1 MSSSGKQIKFGAVLS
16 YMAIFI
22 NIVSA
27 LIYTPW
33 MLSHIGES
41 DYGLFTLAHSVIT
54 LFLLDFGISAAVTRF
69 VSKYKAE
76 GEQEK
81 INQFLGVVYKLFI
94 IISAIIF
101 VVLFVL
107 YFFLDNVYAGLT
119 PQEIVKFKYVFI
131 ISGVF
136 SVVSF
141 PLSGTVNGILTSYE
155 KFIPLKICDVLHKI
169 INVALIVGA
178 ILLNQGLYAF
188 VIITAGG
195 NLLTLVIKFII
206 IKSLTPIKIRFRYF
220 DKNLLREI
228 FSFSIWILVNSICGR
243 LIMNLCPNILGIIP
257 TAGTLA
263 ITIFSFA
270 STIEGYTYIF
280 ANAIDGMFMPKIA
293 RIVYKEQQPDKLL
306 DLMIKVGR
314 FQFVLIGLI
323 VIGFA
328 CVGQD
333 FMGLWLA
340 GRLTGG
346 TDIVYWCAL
355 FLILPAPFYL
365 SQQIG
370 KNALI
375 VMGRVK
381 ETSIINIIKA
391 VLGVI
396 LVTVLTLLW
405 GVLGACIAICIV
417 YSVRNVLFMVLYQK
431 ILKLNMWSFIKK
443 CYVRILI
450 PCLIT
455 LALGLGLNY
464 LLVGSGW
471 LMFAIKVIIIIAIY
485 LIFAFFIG
493 LSKAEKQSVFGFIK
507 KKLRIKGK

>member
-1 MSSSGKQIKFGAVLS
+1 MSNSGKQIKIGAILS

-22 NIVSA
+22 NILSA

-69 VSKYKAE
+69 ISKYKAE

-94 IISAIIF
+94 GISAVIF
-101 VVLFVL
+101 VILFVL
-107 YFFLDNVYAGLT
+107 YFFIDAIYAGLT
-119 PQEIVKFKYVFI
+119 PQEIVKFKFVFI
-131 ISGVF
+131 ISGIF

-169 INVALIVGA
+169 LNVALIVLA
-178 ILLNQGLYAF
+178 ILLDQGLYVF

-206 IKSLTPIKIRFRYF
+206 IKSLTPIKIRFKYF
-220 DKNLLREI
+220 DKKLLKEI
-228 FSFSIWILVNSICGR
+228 FSFSVWILINSICGR
-243 LIMNLCPNILGIIP
+243 LIMNLCPSILGIIP
-257 TAGTLA
+257 GAGTLA

-270 STIEGYTYIF
+270 STIEGYTFIF

-306 DLMIKVGR
+306 ELMVKVGR
-314 FQFVLIGLI
+314 FQFILIGLI
-323 VIGFA
+323 IVGFG
-328 CVGQD
+328 CVGQE
-333 FMGLWLA
+333 FMTLWLS
-340 GRLTGG
+340 GRLPVG
-346 TDIVYWCAL
+346 TDVVYWCAL
-355 FLILPAPFYL
+355 FLIIPAPFYL

-375 VMGRVK
+375 VVGRVK

-396 LVTVLTLLW
+396 LVTVLTIFF

-417 YSVRNVLFMVLYQK
+417 YFIRNILFMVLYQK
-431 ILKLNMWSFIKK
+431 ILKLNMWAFIKK
-443 CYVRILI
+443 CYLKLMPAFATTLI
-450 PCLIT
+450 C
-455 LALGLGLNY
+455 GL
-464 LLVGSGW
+464 LLTHFYNSIGW
-471 LMFAIKVIIIIAIY
+471 VHLFVKIIIVVIVFAISTFLFGLTKEERNK
-485 LIFAFFIG
+485 IF
-493 LSKAEKQSVFGFIK
+493 SKLKRK
-507 KKLRIKGK
+507 KA